1 MYMYRVK
8 QKGKCRVTTICESTQ
23 TAPNTVVDPCLIL
36 GGTCFLVLNNP
47 HPNTTGIEVVHYYTQ
62 EFNPPKNGT

>member
-1 MYMYRVK
+1 MCRVK

-36 GGTCFLVLNNP
+36 GTCFLVLNNP
-47 HPNTTGIEVVHYYTQ
+47 HPNTTCIEVVHYTQ
-62 EFNPPKNGT
+62 EFNPPKYGT